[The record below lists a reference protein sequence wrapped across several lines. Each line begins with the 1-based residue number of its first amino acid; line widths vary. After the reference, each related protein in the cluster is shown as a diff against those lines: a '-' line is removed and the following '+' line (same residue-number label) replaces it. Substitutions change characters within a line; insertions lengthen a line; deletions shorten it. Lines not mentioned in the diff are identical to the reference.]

1 MVVPAPAE
9 SVRQQ
14 TGRRAEQQR
23 SFDRRRDEM
32 RLARHGRPGQ
42 ETPVIGD
49 NSGTWWDLSPLT
61 AEIDPAF
68 LVHGLAGAATTAA
81 AGGLP
86 AIEIGDRFGPPLTG
100 IGKIICIGLNYRD
113 HAAETGA
120 AIPAEPIIFLK
131 TPDTVVGPTDTVLI
145 PRKSVKTD
153 WEVELAVII
162 GAEARYLSSPDDAP
176 GVIAGYAIS
185 NDVSEREFQIER
197 GGQWD
202 KGKNCETF
210 NPFGPWILTADEVA
224 DPQQLGLRLWV
235 NGEQRQNGTTADM
248 IFGVNHLVW
257 YLSQFMVL
265 RPGDVINTGT
275 PAGVAMGMKDQ
286 PYLRA
291 GDVVELEIDGLGW
304 QRQTFEQA

>member
-1 MVVPAPAE
+1 M
-9 SVRQQ
+9 
-14 TGRRAEQQR
+14 
-23 SFDRRRDEM
+23 
-32 RLARHGRPGQ
+32 
-42 ETPVIGD
+42 IGD
-49 NSGTWWDLSPLT
+49 RTGSWWDLSPLT
-61 AEIDPAF
+61 ARIDGPF
-68 LVHGLAGAATTAA
+68 LREGLQAATAA
-81 AGGLP
+81 VRAGEL
-86 AIEIGDRFGPPLTG
+86 AEVEVVDRFGPPLSK

-120 AIPAEPIIFLK
+120 NIPAEPIIFLK
-131 TPDTVVGPTDTVLI
+131 TPDTVVGPEDSVMI

-162 GAEARYLSSPDDAP
+162 GAQARYLDSPDDAP

-210 NPFGPWILTADEVA
+210 NPLGPWLLTADEVD

-286 PYLRA
+286 PYLRD
-291 GDVVELEIDGLGW
+291 GDVVELEIDGLGR
-304 QRQTFEQA
+304 QRQTFVQA